1 MARLCNRRWC
11 WPEWRWNAC
20 WCGNSLWLLTPGRA
34 RGCDWSNAW
43 GGCWRCGGGCRGNR
57 VGLTLSCCNCEF
69 SLWWWLLMVV
79 TMALR
84 WAIYGTWMGYLWH
97 LELVN
102 LMVARDLG
110 TRNVILYFFWTRIIR
125 ITRMFFGTRISQISR
140 ILCSWCLNTR
150 FFLNTNFTNK
160 TNVFSHTDLTDLT
173 DLEPSAR
180 CEWQLVTVIGSL
192 WLLTHCGYWLVV
204 VIDLLC
210 FKWQIKKDI
219 REPCEALADPWDP
232 WDPCAK

>member
-1 MARLCNRRWC
+1 
-11 WPEWRWNAC
+11 
-20 WCGNSLWLLTPGRA
+20 
-34 RGCDWSNAW
+34 
-43 GGCWRCGGGCRGNR
+43 
-57 VGLTLSCCNCEF
+57 
-69 SLWWWLLMVV
+69 MVV

-110 TRNVILYFFWTRIIR
+110 TRNVTLYFFWTRIIR

-160 TNVFSHTDLTDLT
+160 TNVFWHTDLTDLT

-192 WLLTHCGYWLVV
+192 WLLTRCGYWLVV
-204 VIDLLC
+204 VIDSLWLLARC
-210 FKWQIKKDI
+210 GYWLIVVIGLLWLLTRCGYWLVVVIDSLWLLTCYVLNDKSKKISVSHAKHWQIREICEIRVRNKYIRAIRSSCERTAANKD
-219 REPCEALADPWDP
+219 L
-232 WDPCAK
+232 WDPCA